1 VRSACV
7 FCGSRS
13 GTEPAYDEAARELG
27 RTLAAE
33 NITLVYGG
41 GRVGLMGVVAEAA
54 LGAGGEV
61 VGVIPQALLER
72 EIAHTGLTDLRV
84 VGSMHERKALMSE
97 LSEGFIALPGG
108 TGTLEEF
115 FEVLTWAQLGEH
127 RKPCALLNACRYYDP
142 LLVLFDHMVAKGFL
156 SEEHRAMVL
165 VETEPEA
172 LLEALAGYKPPRVV
186 KWIDRAET

>member
-1 VRSACV
+1 MKSLCV

-13 GTEPAYDEAARELG
+13 GTEAAYDEAARVLG
-27 RTLAAE
+27 RAVAAE
-33 NITLVYGG
+33 NVTLVYGG
-41 GRVGLMGVVAEAA
+41 GRVGLMGVVADAA

-61 VGVIPQALLER
+61 VGVIPRSLLER

-127 RKPCALLNACRYYDP
+127 SKPCALLNAGRYYDP
-142 LLVLFDHMVAKGFL
+142 LLAVFDHMVAKGFL
-156 SEEHRAMVL
+156 SEEHREMVL
-165 VETEPEA
+165 VETGPEA
-172 LLEALAGYKPPRVV
+172 LLEALAAYRPPR
-186 KWIDRAET
+186 

>member
-1 VRSACV
+1 MKSLCV

-13 GTEPAYDEAARELG
+13 GTEAAYDEAARALG
-27 RTLAAE
+27 RALAAE
-33 NITLVYGG
+33 GITLVYGG
-41 GRVGLMGVVAEAA
+41 GRVGLMGIVADAA

-61 VGVIPQALLER
+61 VGVIPRALLER
-72 EIAHTGLTDLRV
+72 EIAHSGLTDLRV

-127 RKPCALLNACRYYDP
+127 RKPCGLLNAGRYYDP
-142 LLVLFDHMVAKGFL
+142 LLAVFDHMVQQGFL

-165 VETEPEA
+165 VETGPEA
-172 LLEALAGYKPPRVV
+172 LLEVLAGYVPPRVV
-186 KWIDRAET
+186 KWVDRAET

>member
-1 VRSACV
+1 MRSACV
-7 FCGSRS
+7 FCGSRF
-13 GTEPAYDEAARELG
+13 GIEPAYDEAAKALG
-27 RTLAAE
+27 RALAAE
-33 NITLVYGG
+33 GITLVYGG

-54 LGAGGEV
+54 LDAGGDV

-127 RKPCALLNACRYYDP
+127 RKPCALLNAGRYYDP
-142 LLVLFDHMVAKGFL
+142 LLALFDHMVAKGFL
-156 SEEHRAMVL
+156 SEEHRAMVV

-172 LLEALAGYKPPRVV
+172 LLETLAGYTPPSVV

>member
-1 VRSACV
+1 MKSLCV

-13 GTEPAYDEAARELG
+13 GTEAAYDEAARALG
-27 RTLAAE
+27 RALAAE
-33 NITLVYGG
+33 GITLVYGG
-41 GRVGLMGVVAEAA
+41 GRVGLMGIVADAA

-61 VGVIPQALLER
+61 VGVIPRALLER
-72 EIAHTGLTDLRV
+72 EIAHSGLTDLRV

-127 RKPCALLNACRYYDP
+127 RKPCGLLNASRYYDP
-142 LLVLFDHMVAKGFL
+142 LLAVFDHMVQQGFL

-165 VETEPEA
+165 VETGPEA
-172 LLEALAGYKPPRVV
+172 LLEVLAGYVPPRVV
-186 KWIDRAET
+186 KWVDRAET